1 MVISEP
7 QSHARGLKR
16 KRRRKDGSAGR
27 KDEETKE
34 RIVGGYRERAR
45 QRKGV
50 KATEK
55 GQREGERAR
64 ETRREKRRR
73 EREW

>member
-1 MVISEP
+1 MVISRNP

-34 RIVGGYRERAR
+34 RIVGRYRERAR

-64 ETRREKRRR
+64 ETRRE
-73 EREW
+73 REW